1 MTFRPTNLLSRLLMI
16 LFTITVFEVAAHAQF
31 NVSIAV
37 PTPSPVTAPTGSF
50 TVSAT
55 VSGNSNS
62 IAKVVFYRNDVPFL
76 TDTSSPYQLPQNQ
89 LGQDTYTYR
98 ARAYDSTGAAVDS
111 SDAKLTVNTYQV
123 VKMGQTIGGTATS
136 GPSRTTDHTSQIQ
149 AAVTWLGGN
158 GGGTLLFP
166 CKFPSGDQIAVYNI
180 KNTIDVPG
188 NVTLQGESAE
198 DFGRCRIYW
207 IDAANQGGACANNSG
222 TLLNK
227 PMFRV
232 KGGAARVRFKDL
244 WLWSL
249 SAGIECWPRG
259 DVERIAGENTN
270 AIELNNKDYSGDIK
284 DVIVENVCIESFTYG
299 IKAISNNSA
308 ENEIS
313 DVKIRAYRP
322 SGNHRTIYIDAKY
335 AYNWDVQNVD
345 VFMLQTQGGAE
356 IVNAGKPASPT
367 GPENSKL
374 KFLQFNCAGSR
385 AFPPAFCVQVEKHGG
400 LYFRQTHHEG
410 VNEAIIVKDISG
422 STTTATT
429 NPDPIVFESGV
440 ATGTFKDASM
450 KLYLIGNAAFAA
462 PEIANP
468 GQDTGRLRFI
478 QGGLNST
485 VVDCG
490 DIHWDVTDTN
500 PSHQSTPLPTPA
512 WEDLGMYHS
521 HAERNRASF
530 FAEDG
535 SGNKFFKTHTICPQ
549 GVSGLSN
556 INEVGGEYFDSGV
569 MPTAAGS
576 YSNELNSTTCPSPC
590 TDASGAL
597 EDLFDLGGTVYI
609 NGAFTL
615 QHTVTIPP
623 GAQIVGTAGT
633 SQLTLS
639 SSDSNLFLIN
649 APTVASGL
657 PRASGIV
664 IRDLKLITA
673 GSGKT
678 GIAIVGGSGDIGA
691 ASDIHFSGLTIQGF
705 DKGLDIRPTVISPMG
720 PQPMVDGISLKNITF
735 IDNQTAVRALTA
747 NASNWNVMNL
757 KMTSSASGAI
767 GWDQRGGGHQSL
779 QNVTCQGSPSHSMS
793 DCIKLS
799 NTGTYL
805 AGLKQT
811 NYLTNA
817 LTIWES
823 ILTHVVVRDSD
834 FRLSL
839 TTQSKVNLLGRAFI
853 VSLNNK
859 YDHFNVESPY
869 STDYLW
875 RGDYSRLTYC
885 GDTYSGGV
893 YTGSSNGLATR
904 HPNLIVGAPTLTRVP
919 CGTRPIPWDDA
930 IRLGGTSVDRP
941 LVGNFF
947 DDVREDFVIY
957 REGTTGVPQSYFL
970 IKQAGGVG
978 NWTISWGLKDDVPMT
993 ARFYPGTRAQIVIW
1007 RPSTGDFWAY
1017 NPNTNTYTTW
1027 HWGQTGDI
1035 PFVGNFFDES
1045 GSGNSDEAAVYR
1057 PGDKTFYIY
1066 NPRSGEW
1073 WARTTS
1079 PANTSKIQ
1087 VGDFLGAGYDQIA
1100 QVSVDSGN
1108 LKWDVVDP
1116 RTGTTYSMNFGQT
1129 GDVPVAGKYLS
1140 GACTQVGVW
1149 RPTVQPGSPEPDQSQ
1164 FMVKD
1169 PTFASCGSR
1178 DPIMVWGSNNDFA
1191 STAYTD
1197 DIPLTINTADGSLRR
1212 PTAYRP
1218 TAGAFPYSLSAG
1230 QWWVHDPF

>member
-1 MTFRPTNLLSRLLMI
+1 MSFRRNGFLHRWLMI
-16 LFTITVFEVAAHAQF
+16 VFAIAAFEGAAYAQF
-31 NVSIAV
+31 TVNITGPGYASTSA
-37 PTPSPVTAPTGSF
+37 PSGSF

-55 VSGNSNS
+55 VSGNANS
-62 IAKVVFYRNDVPFL
+62 IAKVVFYRNDVPYL
-76 TDTSSPYQLPQNQ
+76 TDTTSLYQLPQDQ

-98 ARAYDSTGAAVDS
+98 ARAYDSTGVWVDS
-111 SDAKLTVNTYQV
+111 SDVKLSVTTYQV
-123 VKMGQTIGGTATS
+123 KKMGQTIGGTPTT
-136 GPSRTTDHTSQIQ
+136 GPSRTQDHTAQIQ
-149 AAVTWLGGN
+149 AAVTWLGNN

-166 CKFPSGDQIAVYNI
+166 CKFDNDQISVYNI

-198 DFGRCRIYW
+198 QGFGRCRIYW
-207 IDAANQGGACANNSG
+207 IDAANQGAGCANNPG

-232 KGGAARVRFKDL
+232 KGGNSRVRFKDL

-249 SAGIECWPRG
+249 SAGIECWPRS
-259 DVERIAGENTN
+259 DFEQIAGENTN
-270 AIELNNKDYSGDIK
+270 AIELNNKDYSGNIK

-313 DVKIRAYRP
+313 DIKIRAYRAM
-322 SGNHRTIYIDAKY
+322 GNHRQLFIDAKY
-335 AYNWDVQNVD
+335 AYNWDVQNVNA
-345 VFMLQTQGGAE
+345 FLHQTQGAVE
-356 IVNAGKPASPT
+356 IVNAGRPASPT
-367 GPENSKL
+367 GENTKL
-374 KFLQFNCAGSR
+374 KFLQVNCAGNR
-385 AFPPAFCVQVEKHGG
+385 AFPPAFCAQVEKHGG
-400 LYFRQTHHEG
+400 LYFRQLHHEG

-468 GQDTGRLRFI
+468 GQDAGRLRFI

-500 PSHQSTPLPTPA
+500 PSHQSTPAPTPS
-512 WEDLGMYHS
+512 WEDLGMYQT
-521 HAERNRASF
+521 HAERNRPSF

-535 SGNKFFKTHTICPQ
+535 SGNKFFKAHTICPQ

-569 MPTAAGS
+569 MPTEAGT

-639 SSDSNLFLIN
+639 GSDTNLFLIN
-649 APTVASGL
+649 APTAASDL

-664 IRDLKLITA
+664 IRDLKLITS

-678 GIAIVGGSGDIGA
+678 GIAIVGGTGAVGA
-691 ASDIHFSGLTIQGF
+691 ASDLHFSGLTIEGF
-705 DKGLDIRPTVISPMG
+705 AIGLDVRPTVISPMG
-720 PQPMVDGISLKNITF
+720 AQPMVDGISLKNNTF
-735 IDNQTAVRALTA
+735 IDNQTAVRSLSA

-757 KMTSSASGAI
+757 KMTSSSANAI
-767 GWDQRGGGHQSL
+767 GWDQRGGGHESL
-779 QNVTCQGSPSHSMS
+779 QNVICQGSPSNSMS

-799 NTGTYL
+799 NTGNYL

-811 NYLTNA
+811 NHVTNA

-823 ILTHVVVRDSD
+823 ILTNLVVRDSD

-853 VSLNNK
+853 VSMNNK
-859 YDHFNVESPY
+859 YDNFNVQSPY

-919 CGTRPIPWDDA
+919 CGARPIPWDDA
-930 IRLGGTSVDRP
+930 IRLGGTSVDKP

-957 REGTTGVPQSYFL
+957 REGTTSVPQSQFL
-970 IKQAGGVG
+970 IKQAGGIG
-978 NWTISWGLKDDVPMT
+978 NWTISWGLKDDLPMVG
-993 ARFYPGTRAQIVIW
+993 RFYPGTRAQIVIW

-1017 NPNTNTYTTW
+1017 NPNTNTYTSW

-1035 PFVGNFFDES
+1035 PFVGNFLDES
-1045 GSGNSDEAAVYR
+1045 GSVSGNKDEVAVYR
-1057 PGDKTFYIY
+1057 PGNKTFYIY
-1066 NPRSGEW
+1066 NPRSGGW
-1073 WARTTS
+1073 TGFATS
-1079 PANTSKIQ
+1079 PDNDSKIQ
-1087 VGDFLGAGYDQIA
+1087 VGDFLGVGYDQIA
-1100 QVSVDSGN
+1100 QYKAGVWN
-1108 LKWDVVDP
+1108 IINP
-1116 RTGTTYSMNFGQT
+1116 RTLSTYTVNLGQT
-1129 GDVPVAGKYLS
+1129 GDIPVAGKYLS
-1140 GACTQVGVW
+1140 GACTQVAVW
-1149 RPTVQPGSPEPDQSQ
+1149 RPTVQPGSGEPDHSE
-1164 FMVKD
+1164 FLVAD
-1169 PTFASCGSR
+1169 PFTSCGTR
-1178 DPIMVWGSNNDFA
+1178 TPTLIWGSNNEFN
-1191 STAYTD
+1191 STAQYVD
-1197 DIPLTINTADGSLRR
+1197 DIPLTINTADGTLRR

-1218 TAGAFPYSLSAG
+1218 TTGAFPYSISNG